1 MYRRSLVAFAFSAL
15 TVVFSVSLAGAP
27 QATTPAASTGQATP
41 PQPAG
46 GNSDIYR
53 VSMFRAAPGKTGDL
67 EKLLTTQAPSPG
79 AGDGDFAVI
88 FRHRQGNEWDFLT
101 VEHMGQQA
109 TVDVRTGPP
118 AQPDSPFSQSAAWH
132 MDTFAA
138 GPSLDEFRKALN
150 LQAGAAQSGSAKPG
164 DTSSA
169 TTWRRHG
176 FGIYIGGGRFIHAPH
191 SGDVVRISPLGRLVR
206 RDLRWRKPRRPE
218 RPRSRGAEVVHQSR
232 GDAAV
237 RRVGRV
243 LLHLPP
249 LRLGVRILLQ
259 PVGQLTEMEAD
270 LGGVGQ
276 PAGRVGRAR
285 RTLRWDHPWSTPA
298 PPRPPGARRPWGR
311 ARAPFVHPRWP
322 RRGPFR

>member
-1 MYRRSLVAFAFSAL
+1 MYRRSLVPFAFSAL

-164 DTSSA
+164 AYVVGDYMAAAGHRGQLRQVLTDIAGDTP
-169 TTWRRHG
+169 G
-176 FGIYIGGGRFIHAPH
+176 
-191 SGDVVRISPLGRLVR
+191 
-206 RDLRWRKPRRPE
+206 
-218 RPRSRGAEVVHQSR
+218 
-232 GDAAV
+232 
-237 RRVGRV
+237 RRVTLTHVEGAPWNFLTITRYDSWQQFAQEEDTV
-243 LLHLPP
+243 SAGKTGTPDRGLA
-249 LRLGVRILLQ
+249 LREHMSVHHDTLVSVQ
-259 PVGQLTEMEAD
+259 KVWAS
-270 LGGVGQ
+270 
-276 PAGRVGRAR
+276 AAR
-285 RTLRWDHPWSTPA
+285 
-298 PPRPPGARRPWGR
+298 
-311 ARAPFVHPRWP
+311 
-322 RRGPFR
+322 